1 MKEQKTY
8 RMVFTLS
15 PFHSFALS
23 YMNFIENIREGLRSI
38 AGNRLRTVLTSLIIA
53 IGITSLV
60 GILTAID
67 GIQSSVDSSFAG
79 LGANTFSIVARQD
92 AFRRGGRVLKQDPPI
107 VFREATEFKRRFPYG
122 ATISISTVA
131 SGSAQAKFGSKKT
144 NPNVQLIGAEMTYLT
159 VKGYTIRSGRNLSQN
174 DVDYA
179 RNVAVLGSEV
189 ASTLFEKKLNP
200 LNQVIRVAGNQYK
213 VIGVLAPKGGFSGG
227 GDDRLVIIPL
237 DNARTMAG
245 TQQQTFDIT
254 ASVPTVAD
262 QDEAVGEA
270 RGVMR
275 LVRRDPLGKTDSFDI
290 ERADDLAKETQNITG
305 YLRIGGFGIGF
316 ITLLGAS
323 IALLNI
329 MLVSVTERT
338 REIGIRKSLGATP
351 KRIREQFLIE
361 AIVIC
366 ILGGIGGVILG
377 LGIGNLIAT
386 FVSQGKGGFVVP
398 WGWMGLGLVVCVSV
412 GLFAGIY
419 PAVRASKLDPIE
431 ALRYE

>member
-1 MKEQKTY
+1 
-8 RMVFTLS
+8 
-15 PFHSFALS
+15 
-23 YMNFIENIREGLRSI
+23 MNFIENIREGLRSI
-38 AGNRLRTVLTSLIIA
+38 AGNRLRTILTSLIIA

-67 GIQSSVDSSFAG
+67 GIQNSVASSFAG

-92 AFRRGGRVLKQDPPI
+92 AFRRGGRVQKQDEPI
-107 VFREATEFKRRFPYG
+107 DYHDAVQFKQRFPYG
-122 ATISISTVA
+122 ATIALSTVA
-131 SGSAQAKFGSKKT
+131 AGAAQAKFGSKKT
-144 NPNVQLIGAEMTYLT
+144 NPNVQVIGGDGAYIP
-159 VKGYTIRSGRNLSQN
+159 VKGFTLQSGRNFTEN
-174 DVDYA
+174 DLTYA
-179 RNVAVLGSEV
+179 LNVAILGSEV
-189 ASTLFEKKLNP
+189 ANTLFEKKLDP
-200 LNQVIRVAGNQYK
+200 VNQVIRVAGNQYK
-213 VIGVLAPKGGFSGG
+213 VVGVLAKKGGLTG
-227 GDDRLVIIPL
+227 GDEDRIVLIPL
-237 DNARTMAG
+237 DNARAMAG
-245 TQQQTFDIT
+245 TQRQTFNIT

-275 LVRRDPLGKTDSFDI
+275 QIRRDQLGQQDSFEV
-290 ERADDLAKETQNITG
+290 ERADDLAKETENITG
-305 YLRIGGFGIGF
+305 YLRMGGFGIGF

-366 ILGGIGGVILG
+366 ILGGLGGIVLG
-377 LGIGNLIAT
+377 LGIGNLIAMLI
-386 FVSQGKGGFVVP
+386 SGGEGSFVVP
-398 WGWMGLGLVVCVSV
+398 WAWMALGILVCVTV

>member
-1 MKEQKTY
+1 
-8 RMVFTLS
+8 
-15 PFHSFALS
+15 
-23 YMNFIENIREGLRSI
+23 MNLIENIREGLRSI
-38 AGNRLRTVLTSLIIA
+38 AGNRLRTILTSLIIA

-67 GIQSSVDSSFAG
+67 GIQSSVDNSFAG

-92 AFRRGGRVLKQDPPI
+92 AFRRGGRVQRQDKPI
-107 VFREATEFKRRFPYG
+107 NYFDAMQFKRRFPYG
-122 ATISISTVA
+122 ATIAISA
-131 SGSAQAKFGSKKT
+131 GISGAAQAKFGSKKT
-144 NPNVQLIGAEMTYLT
+144 NPNVQLVGGDDAYLT
-159 VKGYTIRSGRNLSQN
+159 VKGFTLESGRNLTQN
-174 DVDYA
+174 DLKFA
-179 RNVAVLGSEV
+179 LNVAIIGSEL
-189 ASTLFEKKLNP
+189 ANTLFEKKINP
-200 LNQVIRVAGNQYK
+200 LNQVIRVSGSQYK
-213 VIGVLAPKGGFSGG
+213 VVGVLAKKGGFSGG
-227 GDDRLVIIPL
+227 SDDRIILIPL
-237 DNARTMAG
+237 DNARALAG
-245 TQQQTFDIT
+245 NQQLTFDIT
-254 ASVPTVAD
+254 ASVPNVSD

-270 RGVMR
+270 RGTMR
-275 LVRRDPLGKTDSFDI
+275 LVRRDQLGQPDSFEI
-290 ERADDLAKETQNITG
+290 QRADDLAKETANITS
-305 YLRIGGFGIGF
+305 YLRMGGFGIGF

-366 ILGGIGGVILG
+366 LLGGIGGVILG
-377 LGIGNLIAT
+377 LGVGNLIAGII
-386 FVSQGKGGFVVP
+386 SQGAGSFVVP
-398 WGWMGLGLVVCVSV
+398 WAWMGLGLVVCVTV

>member
-1 MKEQKTY
+1 
-8 RMVFTLS
+8 
-15 PFHSFALS
+15 
-23 YMNFIENIREGLRSI
+23 MNLIENIREGLRSI
-38 AGNRLRTVLTSLIIA
+38 AGNRLRTILTSLIIA

-67 GIQSSVDSSFAG
+67 GIQSSVNSSFAG

-92 AFRRGGRVLKQDPPI
+92 AFRRGGRVQKQDKPI
-107 VFREATEFKRRFPYG
+107 NYFDAIQFKRRFPYG
-122 ATISISTVA
+122 ATIAVSSNITGA
-131 SGSAQAKFGSKKT
+131 AQAKFGSKKT
-144 NPNVQLIGAEMTYLT
+144 NPNVQLMGGDDAYLT
-159 VKGYTIRSGRNLSQN
+159 VKGFTLQSGRNLTQN
-174 DVDYA
+174 DLTYA
-179 RNVAVLGSEV
+179 RNVAIIGSEV
-189 ASTLFEKKLNP
+189 ANTLFEKKLSP
-200 LNQVIRVAGNQYK
+200 LNQVIRVSGNQYK
-213 VIGVLAPKGGFSGG
+213 IVGILAKKGGFSGG
-227 GDDRLVIIPL
+227 GDDRMILIPL
-237 DNARTMAG
+237 DNARALAG
-245 TQQQTFDIT
+245 DQQLSFDIT
-254 ASVPTVAD
+254 ASVPTVSD

-270 RGVMR
+270 RGTMR
-275 LVRRDPLGKTDSFDI
+275 LVRRDQLGQPDSFEI
-290 ERADDLAKETQNITG
+290 QRADDLAKETANITG
-305 YLRIGGFGIGF
+305 YLRMGGFGIGF

-366 ILGGIGGVILG
+366 LLGGIGGVMLG
-377 LGIGNLIAT
+377 LGVGNLIAGII
-386 FVSQGKGGFVVP
+386 SQGTGGFVVP
-398 WGWMGLGLVVCVSV
+398 WAWMGLGLIVCVTV

>member
-1 MKEQKTY
+1 
-8 RMVFTLS
+8 
-15 PFHSFALS
+15 
-23 YMNFIENIREGLRSI
+23 MNLIENIREGMRSI
-38 AGNRLRTVLTSLIIA
+38 AGNRLRTILTSLIIA

-67 GIQSSVDSSFAG
+67 GIQDSVNNSFAG

-92 AFRRGGRVLKQDPPI
+92 AFRRGGRIQKQDAPI
-107 VFREATEFKRRFPYG
+107 DYFDAIQFKRRFPYG
-122 ATISISTVA
+122 ATISVSTIVVGA
-131 SGSAQAKFGSKKT
+131 AQAKFGSKKT
-144 NPNVQLIGAEMTYLT
+144 NPNVQLTGGDDTYLA
-159 VKGYTIRSGRNLSQN
+159 VKGYTIQNGRNFSQN
-174 DVDYA
+174 DLTYA
-179 RNVAVLGSEV
+179 LNVAIIGSEL
-189 ASTLFEKKLNP
+189 ANTLFEKKLNP
-200 LNQVIRVAGNQYK
+200 LNQLIRVSGRQYK
-213 VIGVLAPKGGFSGG
+213 IIGVLDKKGGFSGG
-227 GDDRLVIIPL
+227 GDDRILLIPL
-237 DNARTMAG
+237 NNARALAG
-245 TQQQTFDIT
+245 TRQLTFDIT
-254 ASVPTVAD
+254 ASVPSVSN

-270 RGVMR
+270 RGTMR
-275 LVRRDPLGKTDSFDI
+275 LVRHDPLGQPDSFEID
-290 ERADDLAKETQNITG
+290 RADELAKQTESITG

-316 ITLLGAS
+316 ITLLGAA

-351 KRIREQFLIE
+351 QRIREQFLIE

-366 ILGGIGGVILG
+366 LLGGLGGVMLG

-386 FVSQGKGGFVVP
+386 LVSQGKGGFVVP

-419 PAVRASKLDPIE
+419 PAVRASKLDPID

>member
-1 MKEQKTY
+1 
-8 RMVFTLS
+8 
-15 PFHSFALS
+15 
-23 YMNFIENIREGLRSI
+23 MNLIENIREGLRSI
-38 AGNRLRTVLTSLIIA
+38 AGNRLRTILTSLIIA

-67 GIQSSVDSSFAG
+67 GIQNSVASSFAG

-92 AFRRGGRVLKQDPPI
+92 AFRRGGRVQKQDEPI
-107 VFREATEFKRRFPYG
+107 DYHDAVQFKQRFPYG
-122 ATISISTVA
+122 ATIALSTVA
-131 SGSAQAKFGSKKT
+131 AGAAQAKFGSKKT
-144 NPNVQLIGAEMTYLT
+144 NPNVQVIGGDGAYIP
-159 VKGYTIRSGRNLSQN
+159 VKGFTLQSGRNFTENDLS
-174 DVDYA
+174 YA
-179 RNVAVLGSEV
+179 LNVAILGSEV
-189 ASTLFEKKLNP
+189 ANTLFEKKLEP
-200 LNQVIRVAGNQYK
+200 VNQVIRVAGNQYK
-213 VIGVLAPKGGFSGG
+213 VVGVLAKKGGLTG
-227 GDDRLVIIPL
+227 GDEDRIVLIPL
-237 DNARTMAG
+237 DNARAMAG
-245 TQQQTFDIT
+245 TQRQTFNIT

-275 LVRRDPLGKTDSFDI
+275 QIRRDPLGQQDSFEV
-290 ERADDLAKETQNITG
+290 ERADDLAKETENITG
-305 YLRIGGFGIGF
+305 YLRMGGFGIGF

-366 ILGGIGGVILG
+366 ILGGLGGIVLG
-377 LGIGNLIAT
+377 LGIGNLIAMLI
-386 FVSQGKGGFVVP
+386 SGGEGSFVVP
-398 WGWMGLGLVVCVSV
+398 WAWMGLGILVCVTV

>member
-1 MKEQKTY
+1 
-8 RMVFTLS
+8 
-15 PFHSFALS
+15 
-23 YMNFIENIREGLRSI
+23 MNLIENIREGLRSI
-38 AGNRLRTVLTSLIIA
+38 AGNRLRTILTSLIIA

-67 GIQSSVDSSFAG
+67 GIQNSVNSSFAG

-92 AFRRGGRVLKQDPPI
+92 AFRRGGRIQRQDKPI
-107 VFREATEFKRRFPYG
+107 DYFDAVQFKRRFPYG
-122 ATISISTVA
+122 ATIAVSTVVNGA
-131 SGSAQAKFGSKKT
+131 AQAKFGSKKT
-144 NPNVQLIGAEMTYLT
+144 NPNVQLTGGDDAYLS
-159 VKGYTIRSGRNLSQN
+159 VKGFTLQSGRNLTQN
-174 DVDYA
+174 DLTYA
-179 RNVAVLGSEV
+179 LNVAIVGSEL
-189 ASTLFEKKLNP
+189 ANTLFERKLNP
-200 LNQVIRVAGNQYK
+200 LNQVIRVAGSQYK
-213 VIGVLAPKGGFSGG
+213 IVGVLAKKGGFSGG
-227 GDDRLVIIPL
+227 GDDRMVLVPL
-237 DNARTMAG
+237 DNARALAG
-245 TQQQTFDIT
+245 TQKLTFDIT
-254 ASVPTVAD
+254 ASVPSVSD
-262 QDEAVGEA
+262 QDEAVDEA

-275 LVRRDPLGKTDSFDI
+275 LVRRDPLGQPDSFEI
-290 ERADDLAKETQNITG
+290 ERADNLAKETENITG
-305 YLRIGGFGIGF
+305 YLRVGGFGIGF

-366 ILGGIGGVILG
+366 LLGGIGGVLLG
-377 LGIGNLIAT
+377 LGVGNLISSII
-386 FVSQGKGGFVVP
+386 SQGNGGFVVP
-398 WGWMGLGLVVCVSV
+398 WAWMGLGLVVCITV

>member
-1 MKEQKTY
+1 
-8 RMVFTLS
+8 
-15 PFHSFALS
+15 
-23 YMNFIENIREGLRSI
+23 MNLIENIREGLRSI
-38 AGNRLRTVLTSLIIA
+38 AGNRLRTILTSLIIA

-67 GIQSSVDSSFAG
+67 GIQNSVNSSFAG

-92 AFRRGGRVLKQDPPI
+92 GFRRGGRVQKRDEPI
-107 VFREATEFKRRFPYG
+107 DYFDAVQFKRRFPYG
-122 ATISISTVA
+122 ATIAVSTIA
-131 SGSAQAKFGSKKT
+131 AGAAQAKFGSKKT
-144 NPNVQLIGAEMTYLT
+144 NPNVQLTGGDAAYLT
-159 VKGYTIRSGRNLSQN
+159 VKGFTLLSGRNLNQN
-174 DVDYA
+174 DVDYGL
-179 RNVAVLGSEV
+179 NVAIIGSEV
-189 ASTLFEKKLNP
+189 ANSLFEKKLNP
-200 LNQVIRVAGNQYK
+200 LNQLIRVAGNQYK
-213 VIGVLAPKGGFSGG
+213 VVGVLGKKGGFSGG
-227 GDDRLVIIPL
+227 GDDRIIFIPL
-237 DNARTMAG
+237 DNARALAG
-245 TQQQTFDIT
+245 SQRQTFDIT
-254 ASVPTVAD
+254 ASVPSVSD

-275 LVRRDPLGKTDSFDI
+275 QVRRDPLGQPDSFDI
-290 ERADDLAKETQNITG
+290 ERADELAKETGNITG

-316 ITLLGAS
+316 ITLLGAA

-351 KRIREQFLIE
+351 QRIREQFLIE

-366 ILGGIGGVILG
+366 ILGGVGGVVLG

-386 FVSQGKGGFVVP
+386 LISRGEGGFVVP
-398 WGWMGLGLVVCVSV
+398 WVWMALGIVVCVTV

>member
-1 MKEQKTY
+1 
-8 RMVFTLS
+8 
-15 PFHSFALS
+15 
-23 YMNFIENIREGLRSI
+23 MNLIENIREGLRSI
-38 AGNRLRTVLTSLIIA
+38 AGNRLRTILTSLIIA

-67 GIQSSVDSSFAG
+67 GIQNSVNSSFEG

-92 AFRRGGRVLKQDPPI
+92 AFRRGGRMQRQDKPI
-107 VFREATEFKRRFPYG
+107 DYFDAVQFQRRFPYG
-122 ATISISTVA
+122 ATIAVSTIVNGA
-131 SGSAQAKFGSKKT
+131 AQAQFGSKKT
-144 NPNVQLIGAEMTYLT
+144 NPNIQLTGGDDAYLS
-159 VKGYTIRSGRNLSQN
+159 VKGFTIQNGRNLTQN
-174 DVDYA
+174 DLTYA
-179 RNVAVLGSEV
+179 LNVAIIGSET
-189 ASTLFEKKLNP
+189 ANTLFEQKINP
-200 LNQVIRVAGNQYK
+200 INQLIRVSGNQYK
-213 VIGVLAPKGGFSGG
+213 IVGVLAKKGGFSGG
-227 GDDRLVIIPL
+227 GDDRTVLIPL
-237 DNARTMAG
+237 DNARALAG
-245 TQQQTFDIT
+245 TQKLSFNIT
-254 ASVPTVAD
+254 ASVPSVSD
-262 QDEAVGEA
+262 QDEAVDEA

-275 LVRRDPLGKTDSFDI
+275 LVRHDPLGQPDSFEI
-290 ERADDLAKETQNITG
+290 ERADDLAKETENITG
-305 YLRIGGFGIGF
+305 YLRMGGFGIGF

-366 ILGGIGGVILG
+366 LLGGVGGVVLG
-377 LGIGNLIAT
+377 LGIGNLIAGII
-386 FVSQGKGGFVVP
+386 SEGKGGFVVP
-398 WGWMGLGLVVCVSV
+398 WAWMGLGLIVCVTV

>member
-1 MKEQKTY
+1 
-8 RMVFTLS
+8 
-15 PFHSFALS
+15 
-23 YMNFIENIREGLRSI
+23 MNFIENVREGLRSI
-38 AGNRLRTVLTSLIIA
+38 AGNRLRTILTSLIIA

-92 AFRRGGRVLKQDPPI
+92 AFRRGGRVQRQDKPI
-107 VFREATEFKRRFPYG
+107 DYFDAIQFKRRFPYG
-122 ATISISTVA
+122 ATIAVSTVVNGA
-131 SGSAQAKFGSKKT
+131 AQAKFESKKT
-144 NPNVQLIGAEMTYLT
+144 NPNVTLT
-159 VKGYTIRSGRNLSQN
+159 GGDDAFLSVKGFTIQAGRNLTQN
-174 DVDYA
+174 DLTFA
-179 RNVAVLGSEV
+179 LNVAIIGSEV
-189 ASTLFEKKLNP
+189 AKTLFDGKINP
-200 LNQVIRVAGNQYK
+200 LNQVIRVSGTQYK
-213 VIGVLAPKGGFSGG
+213 IVAVLAKKGGFSGG
-227 GDDRLVIIPL
+227 GDDRMILIPL
-237 DNARTMAG
+237 NNARALAG
-245 TQQQTFDIT
+245 SQKLSFDIT
-254 ASVPTVAD
+254 ASVPTVSG

-270 RGVMR
+270 QGVMR
-275 LVRRDPLGKTDSFDI
+275 QVRRDPLGQPDSFEI
-290 ERADDLAKETQNITG
+290 ERADELAKETENITG

-351 KRIREQFLIE
+351 SRIREQFLIE

-366 ILGGIGGVILG
+366 ILGGVGGVVLG
-377 LGIGNLIAT
+377 LGIGNLI
-386 FVSQGKGGFVVP
+386 SGIISEGKGGFVVP
-398 WGWMGLGLVVCVSV
+398 WAWMGLGIVVCVSV

-419 PAVRASKLDPIE
+419 PAVRASKLDPID

>member
-1 MKEQKTY
+1 
-8 RMVFTLS
+8 
-15 PFHSFALS
+15 
-23 YMNFIENIREGLRSI
+23 MNLIENIREGLRSI
-38 AGNRLRTVLTSLIIA
+38 AGNRLRTILTSLIIA

-67 GIQSSVDSSFAG
+67 GIQNSVNSSFAG

-92 AFRRGGRVLKQDPPI
+92 AFRRGGRVQKQDEPI
-107 VFREATEFKRRFPYG
+107 DYFQAMQFKRRFPYG
-122 ATISISTVA
+122 ATIAVSTIA
-131 SGSAQAKFGSKKT
+131 AGAAQAKFGSKKT
-144 NPNVQLIGAEMTYLT
+144 NPNVQLTGGDAAYLA
-159 VKGYTIRSGRNLSQN
+159 VKGYTLLSGRNLTQN
-174 DVDYA
+174 DVDYGL
-179 RNVAVLGSEV
+179 NVAIIGSEV
-189 ASTLFEKKLNP
+189 ANSLFERKINP
-200 LNQVIRVAGNQYK
+200 INQVIRVAGNQYK
-213 VIGVLAPKGGFSGG
+213 VVGVLATKGGLSGG
-227 GDDRLVIIPL
+227 GDDRIILIPL
-237 DNARTMAG
+237 DNARALAG
-245 TQQQTFDIT
+245 SQRQTFDIT
-254 ASVPTVAD
+254 ASVTSVSD
-262 QDEAVGEA
+262 QDEAIGEA

-275 LVRRDPLGKTDSFDI
+275 QVRRDPLGRPDSFDI
-290 ERADDLAKETQNITG
+290 ERADELAKETANITD

-316 ITLLGAS
+316 ITLLGAA

-351 KRIREQFLIE
+351 QRIREQFLIE

-366 ILGGIGGVILG
+366 ILGGVGGVVLG

-386 FVSQGKGGFVVP
+386 LVSQGKGGFVVP
-398 WGWMGLGLVVCVSV
+398 WVWMGLGIVVCVAV

>member
-1 MKEQKTY
+1 
-8 RMVFTLS
+8 
-15 PFHSFALS
+15 
-23 YMNFIENIREGLRSI
+23 MNLIENIREGLRSI
-38 AGNRLRTVLTSLIIA
+38 TGNRLRTILTSLIIA

-67 GIQSSVDSSFAG
+67 GIQDSVNNSFAG

-92 AFRRGGRVLKQDPPI
+92 AFRRGGRVQKQDAPI
-107 VFREATEFKRRFPYG
+107 DYFDAIQFKRRFPYG
-122 ATISISTVA
+122 ATISVSTVVLGA
-131 SGSAQAKFGSKKT
+131 AQVKFGSKKT
-144 NPNVQLIGAEMTYLT
+144 NPNVQLTGGDDTYLA
-159 VKGYTIRSGRNLSQN
+159 VKGYTLQNGRNFSQN
-174 DVDYA
+174 DLNYA
-179 RNVAVLGSEV
+179 LNVAIIGSEL
-189 ASTLFEKKLNP
+189 ANTLFEKKLNP
-200 LNQVIRVAGNQYK
+200 LNQLVRVSGRQYK
-213 VIGVLAPKGGFSGG
+213 IIGVLDKKGGFSGG
-227 GDDRLVIIPL
+227 GDDRILLVPL
-237 DNARTMAG
+237 NNARALAG
-245 TQQQTFDIT
+245 TRQLTFDIT
-254 ASVPTVAD
+254 ASVPSVSN

-270 RGVMR
+270 RGTMR
-275 LVRRDPLGKTDSFDI
+275 LVRHDPLGQPDSFEID
-290 ERADDLAKETQNITG
+290 RADELAKQTETITG

-316 ITLLGAS
+316 ITLLGAA

-351 KRIREQFLIE
+351 QRIREQFLIE

-366 ILGGIGGVILG
+366 LLGGIGGVMLG

-386 FVSQGKGGFVVP
+386 LVSQGNGGFVVP

>member
-1 MKEQKTY
+1 
-8 RMVFTLS
+8 
-15 PFHSFALS
+15 
-23 YMNFIENIREGLRSI
+23 MNLLENIREGLRSI
-38 AGNRLRTVLTSLIIA
+38 AGNRLRTILTSLIIA

-79 LGANTFSIVARQD
+79 LGANTFSLVARQD
-92 AFRRGGRVLKQDPPI
+92 IARRSGRVQKQDEPI
-107 VFREATEFKRRFPYG
+107 DYFDAVQFKRRFPYG
-122 ATISISTVA
+122 ATIAVSTVVGDA
-131 SGSAQAKFGSKKT
+131 IQAKFGSKKT
-144 NPNVQLIGAEMTYLT
+144 NPNLQLTGGDDAYLT
-159 VKGYTIRSGRNLSQN
+159 VKGFTLQSGRNLTQN
-174 DVDYA
+174 DINYA
-179 RNVAVLGSEV
+179 LNVAIIGSEV
-189 ASTLFEKKLNP
+189 AASLFERKINP
-200 LNQVIRVAGNQYK
+200 LNQVIRVAGVQYK
-213 VIGVLAPKGGFSGG
+213 IIGVLAKKGGLSGG
-227 GDDRLVIIPL
+227 SEDRIVLIPL
-237 DNARTMAG
+237 DNARALAG
-245 TQQQTFDIT
+245 TRKLTFDIT

-262 QDEAVGEA
+262 QDEAIGEA

-275 LVRRDPLGKTDSFDI
+275 QVRRDPLGQPDSFEI
-290 ERADDLAKETQNITG
+290 QRADDLAKETANITG

-366 ILGGIGGVILG
+366 LFGGLGGIIMG
-377 LGIGNLIAT
+377 LGIGNLIST
-386 FVSQGKGGFVVP
+386 LVSQGQGGFVVP
-398 WGWMGLGLVVCVSV
+398 WGWMALGILVCVTV

>member
-1 MKEQKTY
+1 
-8 RMVFTLS
+8 
-15 PFHSFALS
+15 
-23 YMNFIENIREGLRSI
+23 MNLIENIREGLRSI
-38 AGNRLRTVLTSLIIA
+38 AGNRLRTILTSLIIA

-67 GIQSSVDSSFAG
+67 GIQNSVNSSFAG

-92 AFRRGGRVLKQDPPI
+92 AFRRGGRVQKQDEPI
-107 VFREATEFKRRFPYG
+107 DYFDAVQFKRRFPYG
-122 ATISISTVA
+122 ATIAISTIA
-131 SGSAQAKFGSKKT
+131 AGAAQAKFGSKKT
-144 NPNVQLIGAEMTYLT
+144 NPNVQLTGGDAAYLT
-159 VKGYTIRSGRNLSQN
+159 VKGFTLQSGRNLTQN
-174 DVDYA
+174 DVDYGL
-179 RNVAVLGSEV
+179 NVAIIGSEV
-189 ASTLFEKKLNP
+189 ANTLFEKKLNP

-213 VIGVLAPKGGFSGG
+213 IVGVLAKKGGFSGG
-227 GDDRLVIIPL
+227 GDDRIILIPL
-237 DNARTMAG
+237 DNARALAG
-245 TQQQTFDIT
+245 SQRQTFDIT
-254 ASVPTVAD
+254 ASVPSVAD

-275 LVRRDPLGKTDSFDI
+275 QVRRDPLGQPDSFDV
-290 ERADDLAKETQNITG
+290 ERADELAKETGNITG

-316 ITLLGAS
+316 ITLLGAA

-351 KRIREQFLIE
+351 QRIREQFLIE

-366 ILGGIGGVILG
+366 ILGGVGGVVLG

-386 FVSQGKGGFVVP
+386 LVSQGKGGFVVP
-398 WGWMGLGLVVCVSV
+398 WVWMGLGIVVCVAV

>member
-1 MKEQKTY
+1 
-8 RMVFTLS
+8 
-15 PFHSFALS
+15 
-23 YMNFIENIREGLRSI
+23 MNFIENFREGLRSI
-38 AGNRLRTVLTSLIIA
+38 AGNRLRTILTSLIIA

-79 LGANTFSIVARQD
+79 LGANTFTIAARQEVS
-92 AFRRGGRVLKQDPPI
+92 RISGRVRQQDQPVDYHQAI
-107 VFREATEFKRRFPYG
+107 AFKRRFPYG
-122 ATISISTVA
+122 ATIAISTVVTSA
-131 SGSAQAKFGSKKT
+131 AQPKYGSRKM
-144 NPNVQLIGAEMTYLT
+144 NPNALLVGGDEAYLS
-159 VKGYTIRSGRNLSQN
+159 VKGYTLQNGRNLTSN
-174 DVDYA
+174 DLNYSL
-179 RNVAVLGSEV
+179 NVAIIGSEV
-189 ASTLFEKKLNP
+189 ANTLFEKKINP
-200 LNQVIRVAGNQYK
+200 INQSIRVSGAQYK
-213 VIGVLAPKGGFSGG
+213 VIGVLERKGGLSDGNE
-227 GDDRLVIIPL
+227 DRIILIPL
-237 DNARTMAG
+237 DNARALAG
-245 TQQQTFDIT
+245 TRKLTFDIT
-254 ASVPTVAD
+254 ASAPD
-262 QDEAVGEA
+262 LSSQDIAVGEA

-275 LVRRDPLGKTDSFDI
+275 QIRRDPLGQPDSFEI
-290 ERADDLAKETQNITG
+290 QRADDLLKETQEITG
-305 YLRIGGFGIGF
+305 YLRVGGFGIGF

-366 ILGGIGGVILG
+366 LLGGLGGVILG
-377 LGIGNLIAT
+377 LSIGNLI
-386 FVSQGKGGFVVP
+386 SMLISGGEGGFVVP
-398 WGWMGLGLVVCVSV
+398 WAWMGLGIVVCVAV

>member
-1 MKEQKTY
+1 
-8 RMVFTLS
+8 
-15 PFHSFALS
+15 
-23 YMNFIENIREGLRSI
+23 MNLIENIREGLRSI
-38 AGNRLRTVLTSLIIA
+38 AGNQLRTILTSLIIA

-67 GIQSSVDSSFAG
+67 GIQNSVNSSFAG

-92 AFRRGGRVLKQDPPI
+92 AFRRGGRVQRQDEPI
-107 VFREATEFKRRFPYG
+107 DYFDAVQFKRRFPYG
-122 ATISISTVA
+122 ATITVSSVVGGA
-131 SGSAQAKFGSKKT
+131 VQAKFGSKKT
-144 NPNVQLIGAEMTYLT
+144 NPNVVLIGGDDTYLA
-159 VKGYTIRSGRNLSQN
+159 VKGFTLQSGRNLITNDLSQ
-174 DVDYA
+174 A
-179 RNVAVLGSEV
+179 RNVAIIGSEI
-189 ASTLFEKKLNP
+189 ANTLFEKKINP
-200 LNQVIRVAGNQYK
+200 LNQAIRVSGTQYN
-213 VIGVLAPKGGFSGG
+213 VVGVLAKKGGFAGG
-227 GDDRLVIIPL
+227 GEDRMILIPL
-237 DNARTMAG
+237 DNARALAG
-245 TQQQTFDIT
+245 NQKLTFDIT
-254 ASVPTVAD
+254 ASVPSVSS

-275 LVRRDPLGKTDSFDI
+275 LIRRDPLGQPDSFEI
-290 ERADDLAKETQNITG
+290 ERADDLARETESITG

-366 ILGGIGGVILG
+366 LLGGIGGVLLG
-377 LGIGNLIAT
+377 LGVGNLISSLISEGEGT
-386 FVSQGKGGFVVP
+386 FVVP
-398 WGWMGLGLVVCVSV
+398 WAWMGLGIVVCITV

-419 PAVRASKLDPIE
+419 PAVRASRLDPIE

>member
-1 MKEQKTY
+1 
-8 RMVFTLS
+8 
-15 PFHSFALS
+15 
-23 YMNFIENIREGLRSI
+23 MNLLENIREGLRSI
-38 AGNRLRTVLTSLIIA
+38 ASNRLRTILTSLIIA

-60 GILTAID
+60 GILTAIE

-92 AFRRGGRVLKQDPPI
+92 AYRRGGRVQKQDAPI
-107 VFREATEFKRRFPYG
+107 DYFDAVNFKRRFPYG
-122 ATISISTVA
+122 ATIAVSTAV
-131 SGSAQAKFGSKKT
+131 SGAAQAKYGSKKT
-144 NPNVQLIGAEMTYLT
+144 NPNVQLIGGDDAYLN
-159 VKGYTIRSGRNLSQN
+159 VKGFTIQNGRNFTQN
-174 DVDYA
+174 DLTHA
-179 RNVAVLGSEV
+179 LNVAIIGIEV
-189 ASTLFEKKLNP
+189 ANTLFEKKVNP
-200 LNQVIRVAGNQYK
+200 LNQVIRVSGNQYTI
-213 VIGVLAPKGGFSGG
+213 IGVLDKKGGFSGG
-227 GDDRLVIIPL
+227 GDDRIILIPL
-237 DNARTMAG
+237 DNARALAG
-245 TQQQTFDIT
+245 TQKLSFDIT
-254 ASVPTVAD
+254 TSVPTVSD
-262 QDEAVGEA
+262 QDEAVDEA

-275 LVRRDPLGKTDSFDI
+275 LVRHDQLGQLDSFEV
-290 ERADDLAKETQNITG
+290 ERADDLAKETANITG

-366 ILGGIGGVILG
+366 ILGGIGGILLG
-377 LGIGNLIAT
+377 LGVGNLIAGV
-386 FVSQGKGGFVVP
+386 VSQGKGGFIVP
-398 WGWMGLGLVVCVSV
+398 WGWMGLGIVVCVSV

-419 PAVRASKLDPIE
+419 PAVRASKLDPID

>member
-1 MKEQKTY
+1 
-8 RMVFTLS
+8 
-15 PFHSFALS
+15 
-23 YMNFIENIREGLRSI
+23 MNLIENIREGLRSI
-38 AGNRLRTVLTSLIIA
+38 AGNQLRTILTSLIIA

-60 GILTAID
+60 GILTAIE
-67 GIQSSVDSSFAG
+67 GIQSSVNSSFAG

-92 AFRRGGRVLKQDPPI
+92 AFRRGGRVQRQDAPI
-107 VFREATEFKRRFPYG
+107 DYFDAVQFKRRFPYG
-122 ATISISTVA
+122 ATITVA
-131 SGSAQAKFGSKKT
+131 SVVNGAAQAKFESKKT
-144 NPNVQLIGAEMTYLT
+144 NPNLLLVGGDDAYLS
-159 VKGYTIRSGRNLSQN
+159 VKGFTLQSGRNLTPN
-174 DVDYA
+174 DLASA
-179 RNVAVLGSEV
+179 RNVAVIGSEV
-189 ASTLFEKKLNP
+189 ATTLFERKINP
-200 LNQVIRVAGNQYK
+200 LNQAIRVSGTQYK
-213 VIGVLAPKGGFSGG
+213 IIGVLAKKGGFAGG
-227 GDDRLVIIPL
+227 GEDRMILVPL
-237 DNARTMAG
+237 DNARALAG
-245 TQQQTFDIT
+245 NQKLTFDIT
-254 ASVPTVAD
+254 ASVPSVSS

-270 RGVMR
+270 RGTMR
-275 LVRRDPLGKTDSFDI
+275 LIRKDPLGQPDSFEI
-290 ERADDLAKETQNITG
+290 ERADDLAKETENITG

-366 ILGGIGGVILG
+366 LLGGIGGILLG
-377 LGIGNLIAT
+377 LGVGNLISSLISEGEGT
-386 FVSQGKGGFVVP
+386 FIVP
-398 WGWMGLGLVVCVSV
+398 WGWMGLGLLVCVTV